1 MTEKNYRKICEWFNQ
16 NEKRIEIFRFVY
28 KILPYFIVVGYLVV
42 LGVELFE
49 GQFERILRILLVP
62 AITFLLCTVMR
73 KVFDK
78 KRPYE
83 VLDITPI
90 IKKDKKGQSFPSRH
104 MVSAGVIIVSSFY
117 VNDIVGIVML
127 VVGFLIG
134 IIRPIAG
141 VHFIK
146 DVVVGFLMGIVCG
159 ILGFY
164 II

>member
-1 MTEKNYRKICEWFNQ
+1 MTEKNYKKICEWFNKDK
-16 NEKRIEIFRFVY
+16 KRLDIFRRVY
-28 KILPYFIVVGYLVV
+28 KILPYFIVGGYL
-42 LGVELFE
+42 LAILLELME
-49 GQFERILRILLVP
+49 GQIERIIRVLIVP
-62 AITFLLCTVMR
+62 SISFLLCTVVR
-73 KVFDK
+73 KIFNR

-83 VLDITPI
+83 VLNITPI

-117 VNDIVGIVML
+117 VSSIMGVVML
-127 VVGFLIG
+127 VVGLIIG

-146 DVVVGFLMGIVCG
+146 DVVAGFLMGIVCG
-159 ILGFY
+159 IVGFY

>member
-1 MTEKNYRKICEWFNQ
+1 MTEKNYKKICEWFDQ
-16 NEKRIEIFRFVY
+16 DKKRLDVFIVMY
-28 KILPYFIVVGYLVV
+28 KILPYFIVAGYL
-42 LGVELFE
+42 LAIFLELLE
-49 GQFERILRILLVP
+49 GEFERILRVLIVP
-62 AITFLLCTVMR
+62 AVTFLLCTIMR
-73 KVFDK
+73 KVFNK

-117 VNDIVGIVML
+117 VNSIMGIVML
-127 VVGFLIG
+127 IVGLLIG

-146 DVVVGFLMGIVCG
+146 DVVVGFLMGIICG
-159 ILGFY
+159 IVGIY